1 MALPKIDNPTYTLEL
16 PSTGEVVKYRPF
28 LVKEQKVLML
38 AQQSKVDRDRNN
50 AILEII
56 ESCTFGKVGAKNPL
70 FDIEYVF
77 LKLRSKSA
85 GESVDVMITC
95 PDDGKTKEKVTI
107 NIDEIDVNM
116 TETHTNKLNIT
127 DTITMNMRY
136 PLIADVDINNASIQN
151 DLDGSFKVVKR
162 CIETIS
168 DGDTVH
174 TKADYTEKE
183 LDDFLNSFNTDQLK
197 TVMSFFETMPKLRH
211 PVKVKNSK
219 TGVESDVILEGL
231 ESFL

>member
-16 PSTGEVVKYRPF
+16 PSTGEVIKYRPF

-136 PLIADVDINNASIQN
+136 PLIDDVDINNASIQN
-151 DLDGSFKVVKR
+151 DLDSSFKVVKR

-168 DGDTVH
+168 DGNTVH

-183 LDDFLNSFNTDQLK
+183 LDEFLNSFNTNQLK

-219 TGVESDVILEGL
+219 TGVESDIILEGL

>member
-16 PSTGEVVKYRPF
+16 PSTGEIVKYRPF

-38 AQQSKVDRDRNN
+38 AQQSKVNRDRNN

-136 PLIADVDINNASIQN
+136 PLIEDVDIDNASIKS

-174 TKADYTEKE
+174 NKADYTEKE
-183 LDDFLNSFNTDQLK
+183 LDEFLNSFNTDQLK

-219 TGVESDVILEGL
+219 TGVESDVVLEGL

>member
-16 PSTGEVVKYRPF
+16 PSTGEVIKYRPF

-136 PLIADVDINNASIQN
+136 PLIDDVDINNASIQN
-151 DLDGSFKVVKR
+151 DLDSSFKVVKR

-168 DGDTVH
+168 DGNTVH

-183 LDDFLNSFNTDQLK
+183 LDEFLNSFNTNQLK

>member
-1 MALPKIDNPTYTLEL
+1 
-16 PSTGEVVKYRPF
+16 
-28 LVKEQKVLML
+28 ML
-38 AQQSKVDRDRNN
+38 AQQSKVNRDRNN

-56 ESCTFGKVGAKNPL
+56 ESCTFGKVGAKNPI

-95 PDDGKTKEKVTI
+95 PDDGKTKEKVKI

-116 TETHTNKLNIT
+116 TENHTSKLNIT

-136 PLIADVDINNASIQN
+136 PLIEDVDIDNASIKS

-162 CIETIS
+162 CIESIE
-168 DGDTVH
+168 DGEKTH

-183 LDDFLNSFNTDQLK
+183 LDEFLNSFNNDQLK

>member
-1 MALPKIDNPTYTLEL
+1 MALPKIENPTYTLEL

-56 ESCTFGKVGAKNPL
+56 ESCTFGKVGAKNPI

-85 GESVDVMITC
+85 GESVDVMVTC
-95 PDDGKTKEKVTI
+95 PDDGQTKEKVTI

-116 TETHTNKLNIT
+116 TENHTNKINIT
-127 DTITMNMRY
+127 DTITINMRY
-136 PLIADVDINNASIQN
+136 PLVSDIDLKNASIKDDVN
-151 DLDGSFKVVKR
+151 GSFNVVKK
-162 CIETIS
+162 CIDSIE
-168 DGDTVH
+168 DGDKVL
-174 TKADYTEKE
+174 TKADYDDKE
-183 LDDFLNSFNTDQLK
+183 LDEFLNSFNTDQLNK
-197 TVMSFFETMPKLRH
+197 VMGFFQSMPKLRH
-211 PVKVKNSK
+211 LIKVKNSK
-219 TGVESDVILEGL
+219 TGVTSDVILEGL

>member
-28 LVKEQKVLML
+28 LVKEQKVLMM

-77 LKLRSKSA
+77 LKIRSKSA
-85 GESVDVMITC
+85 GETVDVMVTC
-95 PDDGKTKEKVTI
+95 PDDGKTKEKINI

-116 TETHTNKLNIT
+116 TENHTNKLNIT
-127 DTITMNMRY
+127 DNITMTMRY
-136 PLIADVDINNASIQN
+136 PLITDVDFDNAEIQK
-151 DLDGSFKVVKR
+151 DFEGPFKVVKS
-162 CIETIS
+162 CIESIE
-168 DGDTVH
+168 DGEKIH
-174 TKADYTEKE
+174 TKADYTDKE
-183 LDDFLNSFNTDQLK
+183 LDEFLNSFNTDQLNK
-197 TVMSFFETMPKLRH
+197 VMGFFQSMPKLRH
-211 PVKVKNSK
+211 LIKVKNSK
-219 TGVESDVILEGL
+219 TGVTSDVILEGL

>member
-16 PSTGEVVKYRPF
+16 PSTGETVKYRPF

-136 PLIADVDINNASIQN
+136 PLIADVDISNASIQN

>member
-1 MALPKIDNPTYTLEL
+1 MALPKLATATYELQL
-16 PSTGEVVKYRPF
+16 PSKAETVKYRPF
-28 LVKEQKVLML
+28 LVKEQKVLMM

-56 ESCTFGKVGAKNPL
+56 ESCTFGKVGAKNPI

-85 GESVDVMITC
+85 GESVDVMVTC
-95 PDDGKTKEKVTI
+95 PDDGQTKEKVTI

-116 TETHTNKLNIT
+116 TENHTNKINIT
-127 DTITMNMRY
+127 DTITINMRY
-136 PLIADVDINNASIQN
+136 PLVSDIDLKNASIKDDVN
-151 DLDGSFKVVKR
+151 GSFNVVKK
-162 CIETIS
+162 CIDSIE
-168 DGDTVH
+168 DGDKVL
-174 TKADYTEKE
+174 TKADYDDKE
-183 LDDFLNSFNTDQLK
+183 LDEFLNSFNTDQLNK
-197 TVMSFFETMPKLRH
+197 VMEFFQSMPKLRH
-211 PVKVKNSK
+211 PIRVKNSK

>member
-136 PLIADVDINNASIQN
+136 PLIADVDISNASIQN

>member
-136 PLIADVDINNASIQN
+136 PLIADVDISNASIQN

-183 LDDFLNSFNTDQLK
+183 LDEFLNSFNTDQLK

>member
-28 LVKEQKVLML
+28 LVKEQKVLMM

-136 PLIADVDINNASIQN
+136 PLIEDVDINNASIQN

-183 LDDFLNSFNTDQLK
+183 LDEFLNSFNTDQLK